1 MSDPEDRDGDES
13 DPGGYELLVE
23 FSDLGSADAVAGLL
37 AGERIRTKVVAV
49 RPVAGI
55 PSAFR
60 VLVAEKH
67 LHRARWFLE
76 HNEISENELIYLA
89 TGKLGGDPE

>member
-1 MSDPEDRDGDES
+1 MSNPDEPFDDAI
-13 DPGGYELLVE
+13 DPGNYELLAE

-37 AGERIRTKVVAV
+37 VGERIHTKVAAV

>member
-1 MSDPEDRDGDES
+1 MTNPDEPYDGAI
-13 DPGGYELLVE
+13 DPGNYELLAE
-23 FSDLGSADAVAGLL
+23 FTDLGSADAVAGLL
-37 AGERIRTKVVAV
+37 AGESIRATVVAV

-55 PSAFR
+55 PSVFR